1 MGDVIYLENDDDDCS
16 DGPKPKADTMTIS
29 GGDAIALSE
38 FVRHVSIRCYDERFK
53 DRGMMK
59 SPALRGHL
67 DRVQQILD
75 TLLDYPRIEPF
86 YYWSPPSE
94 MPADQVEPELI
105 SAVADRT
112 EIHFHCVGIYLG
124 PDSLHVGSL
133 EVAIDDETG
142 EACGIVSVR
151 GMTSAATWTKGGAS
165 LDETIGMF
173 VNAISVDGEGGAEPS
188 A

>member
-1 MGDVIYLENDDDDCS
+1 MGDVIYLETEADECS
-16 DGPKPKADTMTIS
+16 DEPKPKAATMTIS
-29 GGDAIALSE
+29 GSDAMALSE

-59 SPALRGHL
+59 SPALRSHL

-112 EIHFHCVGIYLG
+112 EVHFHCVGIYLA
-124 PDSLHVGSL
+124 PDGIHVGSL
-133 EVAIDDETG
+133 EVAIDDEIG

-151 GMTSAATWTKGGAS
+151 GMTSAATWTKAGKS
-165 LDETIGMF
+165 LDETIGIF
-173 VNAISVDGEGGAEPS
+173 VNAISFNEEGGAESS